1 MSDDAEASTSAHAAV
16 DVEPTLAGEARRLVR
31 LAWPVS
37 LGMLAMMG
45 MGVVD
50 TVLVGRLGG
59 DAMATVAVSMTWF
72 FGVSILAIG
81 AVRVVD
87 PLVSQAFGAGDRA
100 AAGRAL
106 AQGAGMSAALLPITF
121 ALLLLAEPGLRL
133 MGQPPEILDAAGAY
147 CRILLLAAPGMV
159 AFNLLR
165 QVLQGL
171 GEVRA
176 ATVVMIAANAVN
188 AALVYALLFVVET
201 GPLGCAAATSFAQ
214 WFMVLG
220 LAWLSRGTLR
230 DIRPPEGWLALRWG
244 SVARLSA
251 LGIPLGLQMGMEVW
265 GFTAAGM
272 MIGRFGATSLAAHAV
287 VMNLASLSFMVPLG
301 VSAAAGTRVGNLV
314 GAGLPWTRAGWL
326 GIGIGAGVMIVSG
339 AAFVLL
345 PGPIVRLYTP
355 EADVV
360 AIAATLLP
368 LAGTFQLF
376 DGTQVVAFG
385 VLRGAGDVRLPT
397 LVNVVGYWLMGL
409 PLGAWLAF
417 GAGWGPRGVW
427 VGLVVSLGVVAVLL
441 TLRVAHIARRRVRRL
456 EA

>member
-1 MSDDAEASTSAHAAV
+1 MPADADIAAPVV

-59 DAMATVAVSMTWF
+59 EAMAVVAVSMTWF
-72 FGVSILAIG
+72 FGVAILAIG
-81 AVRVVD
+81 AVRAVD
-87 PLVSQAFGAGDRA
+87 PLVSQAYGAGDRA
-100 AAGRAL
+100 AAGRVL
-106 AQGAGMSAALLPITF
+106 VQGAGMSALLLPVTF

-147 CRILLLAAPGMV
+147 CRVLMLAAPGMV
-159 AFNLLR
+159 AFSLLR
-165 QVLQGL
+165 QVLQGM
-171 GEVRA
+171 GEVRP
-176 ATVVMIAANAVN
+176 ATVVMIVANVLN
-188 AALVYALLFVVET
+188 AALVWLFLFVLET
-201 GPLGCAAATSFAQ
+201 GPLGCAVATSLAQ
-214 WFMVLG
+214 WFLFAG

-230 DIRPPEGWLALRWG
+230 EIRPPEGWLAVRWEP
-244 SVARLSA
+244 VARLA
-251 LGIPLGLQMGMEVW
+251 TLGIPLGFQMGMEVW
-265 GFTAAGM
+265 GFSAAGM
-272 MIGRFGATSLAAHAV
+272 MIGRFGATPLAAHAV
-287 VMNLASLSFMVPLG
+287 VMNLATISFMVPMG
-301 VSAAAGTRVGNLV
+301 ISAAAGTRVGNLV

-326 GIGIGAGVMIVSG
+326 GIGLGAGVMIVSG
-339 AAFVLL
+339 AAFTLF
-345 PGPIVRLYTP
+345 PGALVRLYTP
-355 EADVV
+355 EAEVV
-360 AIAATLLP
+360 ALAATLLP

-397 LVNVVGYWLMGL
+397 LANVVGYWILGL

-427 VGLVVSLGVVAVLL
+427 VGLVLALAVVATLL
-441 TLRVAHIARRRVRRL
+441 TLRVAQIARRGVRRL
-456 EA
+456 ET